1 MIIAIDGPAASGKS
15 VTAKK
20 VAKKLN
26 FLHLNTG
33 LMYRALTLH
42 LINLDVDINNENN
55 ILVALDKIKITFDP
69 MDSDKILLN
78 NEDVSLSI
86 RSNQVDLNVSKVS
99 AIKLVRQRLVDQQRK
114 IADNNNIVIEGRDI
128 GTHVFPNADY
138 KFFLTADILVRAQR
152 RYNDNNS
159 VDTNLDDIL
168 NDLKQ
173 RDKLDENRKHSPLRI
188 SDDAIVIDTSN
199 LNIKDQVNRI
209 VNIINK

>member
-1 MIIAIDGPAASGKS
+1 MIL
-15 VTAKK
+15 KK
-20 VAKKLN
+20 N
-26 FLHLNTG
+26 F
-33 LMYRALTLH
+33 A
-42 LINLDVDINNENN
+42 
-55 ILVALDKIKITFDP
+55 
-69 MDSDKILLN
+69 
-78 NEDVSLSI
+78 
-86 RSNQVDLNVSKVS
+86 
-99 AIKLVRQRLVDQQRK
+99 RQRL
-114 IADNNNIVIEGRDI
+114 ACIEGRDI
-128 GTHVFPNADY
+128 GTYVFPNADY